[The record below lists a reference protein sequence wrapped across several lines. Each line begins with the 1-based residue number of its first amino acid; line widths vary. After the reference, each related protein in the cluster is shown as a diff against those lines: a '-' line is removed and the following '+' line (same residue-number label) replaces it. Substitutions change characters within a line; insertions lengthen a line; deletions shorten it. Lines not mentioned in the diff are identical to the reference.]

1 MICARSARTSLTKF
15 SSEKLNSMTVPQT
28 YEIDP
33 KIQVCAQ
40 DYRPEF
46 KRLDLKKPSYDEIV
60 EVHNV
65 LKDTGLKT
73 VICQADRGHIGP

>member
-1 MICARSARTSLTKF
+1 MS
-15 SSEKLNSMTVPQT
+15 VPQ
-28 YEIDP
+28 
-33 KIQVCAQ
+33 V
-40 DYRPEF
+40 
-46 KRLDLKKPSYDEIV
+46 YDEIV